1 MPFLSGNS
9 EVYPSLDW
17 PYDFPIQDYY
27 IDAVPLMDY
36 YPSDP
41 LYETLTLATTE
52 PTQSVQGLLY
62 ILLLYALYACLI

>member
-17 PYDFPIQDYY
+17 PYGFPIQDYY
-27 IDAVPLMDY
+27 LDAVPLMDY

-41 LYETLTLATTE
+41 LYETLTTE